1 MPQIQAHGLAVQT
14 PPGWEGRIFR
24 RRRAGEPSA
33 QAEVPGAPAPPGEQI
48 FPVVHVATIPLAAD
62 VADFV
67 SDAVEQLGPADAI
80 VVLKEYDPASAT
92 TKLFAATGLPGAL
105 DPDGF
110 DPRVLNR
117 QLAGQAGLQRFFN
130 QSGRAFCLYV
140 VIGAYQRRHDV
151 VPAVN
156 AVLATVQIDPV
167 GSTSTPPSTT
177 GAPTTAATGPT
188 NPGPGSTTPSS

>member
-1 MPQIQAHGLAVQT
+1 MPRIQAHGLAVQ
-14 PPGWEGRIFR
+14 PPAGWEGRIFR
-24 RRRAGEPSA
+24 RRRAGEQSA
-33 QAEVPGAPAPPGEQI
+33 QAEVPGPAAPAGEQT

-67 SDAVEQLGPADAI
+67 SDAVEHLGPTDAI
-80 VVLKEYDPASAT
+80 VVLKEYAPANAAAA
-92 TKLFAATGLPGAL
+92 LFATPGLPTTL

-117 QLAGQAGLQRFFN
+117 QLPGQAGLQRFFN

-140 VIGAYQRRHDV
+140 VIGAYPRRHDI

-156 AVLATVQIDPV
+156 EVLATIQIDPAGSTGTPPSST
-167 GSTSTPPSTT
+167 GSTSTTTSPGAGSTPPS
-177 GAPTTAATGPT
+177 
-188 NPGPGSTTPSS
+188 S